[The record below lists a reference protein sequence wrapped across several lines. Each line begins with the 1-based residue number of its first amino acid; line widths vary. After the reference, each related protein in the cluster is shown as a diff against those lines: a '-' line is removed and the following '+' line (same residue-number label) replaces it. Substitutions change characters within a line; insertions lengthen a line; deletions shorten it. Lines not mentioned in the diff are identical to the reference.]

1 MSWLFSR
8 ALVEASLGGI
18 FSDGGLSAP
27 SSATP
32 TPQAFSWLAKTTGAS
47 RRSRSGM
54 TCAPLTADRGEAV
67 LTFCLAASP
76 VRTFPA
82 PAREQASPASAPA
95 CGPKWRGSSVR
106 WDHDSSSWK
115 TVPSSPGAVST
126 SFSGTWPRWG
136 TMRAGVCSE
145 RVTPARP
152 TSASGSGSWP
162 TPNKMD
168 AFNGPLMCDPEHW
181 RKRAMQKLEQG
192 ICLQFPLRI
201 AVQMWQIPEA
211 GIPVAAPHPQI
222 LRTWPTPNARDWKG
236 PPGAGCVARGGRSH
250 SLPLAVQMW
259 PIPMAHDGKDC
270 GSSPSQ
276 VGRNSPTLPVAA
288 GGKLNPTWVEWLMGW
303 PLGWTDLRASAM
315 DRFQQWR
322 RSHGVV

>member
-8 ALVEASLGGI
+8 ALVEASLGDI
-18 FSDGGLSAP
+18 SSDGVLYAP

-32 TPQAFSWLAKTTGAS
+32 TPQVFSLRAKTMDVCL
-47 RRSRSGM
+47 RFPSGM
-54 TCAPLTADRGEAV
+54 TCERLTANHGEAV
-67 LTFCLAASP
+67 LTWCLAASP
-76 VRTFPA
+76 ARTFP
-82 PAREQASPASAPA
+82 PQVRARESKEAAPVS
-95 CGPKWRGSSVR
+95 GPKWRGSSVR

-168 AFNGPLMCDPEHW
+168 ALDGPLMCDPEHW

-211 GIPVAAPHPQI
+211 GIPVAASSTQI
-222 LRTWPTPNARDWKG
+222 LRTWPTPTVSDAN
-236 PPGAGCVARGGRSH
+236 GGRGR
-250 SLPLAVQMW
+250 A
-259 PIPMAHDGKDC
+259 
-270 GSSPSQ
+270 SSCQ
-276 VGRNSPTLPVAA
+276 
-288 GGKLNPTWVEWLMGW
+288 GGENLRTAIGGHMNPTWVEWLMGW